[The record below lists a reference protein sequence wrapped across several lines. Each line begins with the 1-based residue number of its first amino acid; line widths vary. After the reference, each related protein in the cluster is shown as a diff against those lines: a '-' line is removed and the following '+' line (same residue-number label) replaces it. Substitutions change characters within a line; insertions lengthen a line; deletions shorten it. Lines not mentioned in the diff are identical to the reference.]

1 MSCGLPVLVVEVS
14 MSTLF
19 PCPAPA
25 LDFAALLARRL
36 ENASPQSLTREDV
49 KIYLKIG
56 RDLRESL
63 LESRQAFTNA
73 LSEGVSVLPPPTEP
87 LSETPGELAP
97 LGSRVRNL
105 AATLRALP
113 NLPEY
118 VADLVD
124 EMEQLAQE
132 MLASDRL
139 LKDFSAAANAPR
151 RPFPIE
157 RVRQAEEA
165 FARGETKR
173 LEKVNLN
180 GGH

>member
-1 MSCGLPVLVVEVS
+1 

-25 LDFAALLARRL
+25 LDFAALLAKRL

-63 LESRQAFTNA
+63 LESRQAFANA

-87 LSETPGELAP
+87 PLTDTPEALAP

-118 VADLVD
+118 AADLVD

-173 LEKVNLN
+173 LEQVNLN
-180 GGH
+180 GDH